1 MYIDRQE
8 IVEELRLRKL
18 IRKAIVIA
26 ESKRQKR
33 QESEIFEE
41 ERLRKVIR
49 NVIAEAE
56 VGDTEDSPYDN
67 TGLNTLNTLFDNI
80 LKTIETGYKELAS
93 SKEQRNS
100 FTAHMLKAVENVL
113 APLRALDKTDS
124 LSEDIDI
131 QLGKDQPEDM
141 ADIRKSQDEL
151 DKDDFG
157 IEGED
162 LTGRD
167 KAYETFNK
175 VETQIVDAYKTLHS
189 QQDIKA
195 FYDGLL
201 MNLDLYFK
209 KFEDEIKP
217 SVDAPET
224 GADDQPSP
232 PSPPSP
238 DAEDAGDEDDL
249 DLSDIANL

>member
-8 IVEELRLRKL
+8 IVEEIRLRKL
-18 IRKAIVIA
+18 VRKAIRIA
-26 ESKRQKR
+26 EAKRARKQD
-33 QESEIFEE
+33 EVLLEE

-49 NVIAEAE
+49 NLIAEAE

-80 LKTIETGYKELAS
+80 LKTVETGYKELAS
-93 SKEQRNS
+93 SKEQRDS
-100 FTAHMLKAVENVL
+100 FASHILKAVENTL
-113 APLRALDKTDS
+113 APLRALDSADQ
-124 LSEDIDI
+124 LDEDIDI
-131 QLGKDQPEDM
+131 ELSKDKPEDM
-141 ADIRKSQDEL
+141 SDIRV
-151 DKDDFG
+151 DKDEQAVEDFG

-167 KAYETFNK
+167 KPYETFNK
-175 VETQIVDAYKTLHS
+175 VETQIVDAYKTLHN
-189 QQDIKA
+189 QEDIKA

-217 SVDAPET
+217 EVKAPET
-224 GADDQPSP
+224 GAEVQPEP
-232 PSPPSP
+232 
-238 DAEDAGDEDDL
+238 DAGDTDL
-249 DLSDIANL
+249 EDIADL

>member
-18 IRKAIVIA
+18 IRKAIKIA
-26 ESKRQKR
+26 ESKRQK
-33 QESEIFEE
+33 EE
-41 ERLRKVIR
+41 GQYLAEENRLRKVIR
-49 NVIAEAE
+49 NLIMEDE

-80 LKTIETGYKELAS
+80 LKTVETGYKELAS
-93 SKEQRNS
+93 SEEQRNS
-100 FTAHMLKAVENVL
+100 FASHILKAVENVL
-113 APLRALDKTDS
+113 APLKALDQTDQQM
-124 LSEDIDI
+124 SEDIDI
-131 QLGKDQPEDM
+131 DIGQDRPEDM
-141 ADIRKSQDEL
+141 ADIRK
-151 DKDDFG
+151 DKEEQNVEDFG

-175 VETQIVDAYKTLHS
+175 VETQIVDAYKSLHNPG
-189 QQDIKA
+189 DVKA

-209 KFEDEIKP
+209 KFEDEIQP
-217 SVDAPET
+217 SVVAPET
-224 GADDQPSP
+224 AADP
-232 PSPPSP
+232 
-238 DAEDAGDEDDL
+238 AAL
-249 DLSDIANL
+249 LKLTILI

>member
-18 IRKAIVIA
+18 IRKAIRIA
-26 ESKRQKR
+26 EAKRVTKQD
-33 QESEIFEE
+33 EVLTEE
-41 ERLRKVIR
+41 ERLRQVIR
-49 NVIAEAE
+49 TMLREDE
-56 VGDTEDSPYDN
+56 VSDTESSPYDN

-93 SKEQRNS
+93 SKEQRDS
-100 FTAHMLKAVENVL
+100 FSAHMLKAVENTL
-113 APLRALDKTDS
+113 APLRALDKSDDS
-124 LSEDIDI
+124 LAEEIDI
-131 QLGKDQPEDM
+131 QLSQDKPEDM

-175 VETQIVDAYKTLHS
+175 VETQIVDAYKSLHNPN
-189 QQDIKA
+189 DIKA

-209 KFEDEIKP
+209 KFEDEIQP
-217 SVDAPET
+217 SVEGPET
-224 GADDQPSP
+224 GAEIESGLEGPTDDTSL
-232 PSPPSP
+232 
-238 DAEDAGDEDDL
+238 E
-249 DLSDIANL
+249 DIANM

>member
-18 IRKAIVIA
+18 IRKAIRIA
-26 ESKRQKR
+26 EAKRQNNSD
-33 QESEIFEE
+33 QHLAEE

-49 NVIAEAE
+49 NLIAEAE
-56 VGDTEDSPYDN
+56 VGDTEDSPYDS
-67 TGLNTLNTLFDNI
+67 TGLNVLNTLFDNI

-93 SKEQRNS
+93 SKEQRDS
-100 FTAHMLKAVENVL
+100 FAAHMLSAVENTL
-113 APLRALDKTDS
+113 APLRALDKSDQ

-131 QLGKDQPEDM
+131 QVGKDRPEDM
-141 ADIRKSQDEL
+141 SDIRV
-151 DKDDFG
+151 DKDEQSKEDFG
-157 IEGED
+157 IEGQD

-175 VETQIVDAYKTLHS
+175 VETQIVEAYKSLHS
-189 QQDIKA
+189 QEDIKA

-209 KFEDEIKP
+209 KFEDEIQP
-217 SVDAPET
+217 SVTAPET
-224 GADDQPSP
+224 AAP
-232 PSPPSP
+232 
-238 DAEDAGDEDDL
+238 AEPQAGDMDL
-249 DLSDIANL
+249 DDIANM

>member
-26 ESKRQKR
+26 ESKRTKK
-33 QESEIFEE
+33 QESETLEE
-41 ERLRKVIR
+41 ERLRRVIR
-49 NVIAEAE
+49 NLIAEAE
-56 VGDTEDSPYDN
+56 VGDTEDSPYDS
-67 TGLNTLNTLFDNI
+67 TGLNV

-93 SKEQRNS
+93 SKEQRDS
-100 FTAHMLKAVENVL
+100 FASHMLKAVENTL
-113 APLRALDKTDS
+113 APLRAMDKSDQ
-124 LSEDIDI
+124 LEEDIDI
-131 QLGKDQPEDM
+131 NVGQDRPEDM
-141 ADIRKSQDEL
+141 ADVRV
-151 DKDDFG
+151 DKGEQEVEDFG

-175 VETQIVDAYKTLHS
+175 VETQIVDAYKTLHNPE
-189 QQDIKA
+189 DVKA

-209 KFEDEIKP
+209 KFEDEIQP
-217 SVDAPET
+217 SVSAPET
-224 GADDQPSP
+224 AADVQPE
-232 PSPPSP
+232 P
-238 DAEDAGDEDDL
+238 DVEDTDL
-249 DLSDIANL
+249 ADIADL

>member
-18 IRKAIVIA
+18 IRKAIHIA
-26 ESKRQKR
+26 EAKRDNAKQQNL
-33 QESEIFEE
+33 QEEN
-41 ERLRKVIR
+41 RLRKVIR
-49 NVIAEAE
+49 NLIAESE

-93 SKEQRNS
+93 SKEQRDS
-100 FTAHMLKAVENVL
+100 FASHMLRAVENTL
-113 APLRALDKTDS
+113 APLRALDKSDEIN
-124 LSEDIDI
+124 EDIDI
-131 QLGKDQPEDM
+131 TVGADKPEDM
-141 ADIRKSQDEL
+141 ADVRVDKEDQDKE
-151 DKDDFG
+151 DFG

-175 VETQIVDAYKTLHS
+175 VETQIVEAYKTLHNPE
-189 QQDIKA
+189 DIKA

-209 KFEDEIKP
+209 KFEDEIRP
-217 SVDAPET
+217 NVESPQTA
-224 GADDQPSP
+224 ADTQPSP
-232 PSPPSP
+232 A
-238 DAEDAGDEDDL
+238 DDDL
-249 DLSDIANL
+249 DLDDIANL

>member
-1 MYIDRQE
+1 MHIDRQE
-8 IVEELRLRKL
+8 IIEEIRLRKL
-18 IRKAIVIA
+18 IRKAIRIA
-26 ESKRQKR
+26 EAKRANSQD
-33 QESEIFEE
+33 QYLEE
-41 ERLRKVIR
+41 EQRLRKVIR
-49 NVIAEAE
+49 NLIAEAE

-93 SKEQRNS
+93 SKEQRDS
-100 FTAHMLKAVENVL
+100 FASHMLKAVENTL
-113 APLRALDKTDS
+113 APLRALDKSDQ

-131 QLGKDQPEDM
+131 ELSKDKPEDM
-141 ADIRKSQDEL
+141 ADIRV
-151 DKDDFG
+151 DKEEQAVEDFG

-175 VETQIVDAYKTLHS
+175 VETQIVEAYKTLHN
-189 QQDIKA
+189 QEDIKA

-217 SVDAPET
+217 TVDFPET
-224 GADDQPSP
+224 AADVQPE
-232 PSPPSP
+232 P
-238 DAEDAGDEDDL
+238 DVEDTDL
-249 DLSDIANL
+249 ADIANL

>member
-1 MYIDRQE
+1 MYIDREQ

-18 IRKAIVIA
+18 IRKAIQVAEAKRASKQEQVI
-26 ESKRQKR
+26 Q
-33 QESEIFEE
+33 EE

-49 NVIAEAE
+49 NLIMEDE
-56 VGDTEDSPYDN
+56 IGDTEDSPYDN

-93 SKEQRNS
+93 SKEQRDS
-100 FTAHMLKAVENVL
+100 FSAHMLKAVENVL
-113 APLRALDKTDS
+113 APLRALDKTDQ
-124 LSEDIDI
+124 LDEDIDI
-131 QLGKDQPEDM
+131 QVGGDKPEDM
-141 ADIRKSQDEL
+141 EDVRKDKEEIQRDE
-151 DKDDFG
+151 FG

-175 VETQIVDAYKTLHS
+175 VETQIVDAYKTLHNEN
-189 QQDIKA
+189 DIKS

-209 KFEDEIKP
+209 KFEDEIQP
-217 SVDAPET
+217 SVERPDSAEEVESELDNS
-224 GADDQPSP
+224 DDMGL
-232 PSPPSP
+232 
-238 DAEDAGDEDDL
+238 E
-249 DLSDIANL
+249 DIANL

>member
-18 IRKAIVIA
+18 IRKAIRIV
-26 ESKRQKR
+26 EEKKQNTTK
-33 QESEIFEE
+33 EHLSEEG
-41 ERLRKVIR
+41 RLRKVIR
-49 NVIAEAE
+49 NLIAEAE

-93 SKEQRNS
+93 SKEQRDS
-100 FTAHMLKAVENVL
+100 FASHMLKAVENTL
-113 APLRALDKTDS
+113 APLRALDKSDQ
-124 LSEDIDI
+124 LEEDIDI
-131 QLGKDQPEDM
+131 NVGEDKPEDM
-141 ADIRKSQDEL
+141 ADIRV
-151 DKDDFG
+151 DKEEQNKEDFG
-157 IEGED
+157 IEGQD

-175 VETQIVDAYKTLHS
+175 VETQIVEAYKTLHN
-189 QQDIKA
+189 QEDIKA

-209 KFEDEIKP
+209 KFEDEIRP
-217 SVDAPET
+217 EVEAPAT
-224 GADDQPSP
+224 AADD
-232 PSPPSP
+232 
-238 DAEDAGDEDDL
+238 ATVGGDMDL
-249 DLSDIANL
+249 DDIADL

>member
-18 IRKAIVIA
+18 IRKAIKIA
-26 ESKRQKR
+26 EAKRQN
-33 QESEIFEE
+33 SSDHYLAEE

-49 NVIAEAE
+49 NLISEAE

-93 SKEQRNS
+93 SKEQRDS
-100 FTAHMLKAVENVL
+100 FASHMLLAVKNTL
-113 APLRALDKTDS
+113 APLKALDKSDQ
-124 LSEDIDI
+124 LDEDIDI
-131 QLGKDQPEDM
+131 QLGDDRPEDM
-141 ADIRKSQDEL
+141 KDIRV
-151 DKDDFG
+151 DKDEQSKEDFG
-157 IEGED
+157 IEGQD

-189 QQDIKA
+189 QKDIDA

-201 MNLDLYFK
+201 MNLELYFK
-209 KFEDEIKP
+209 KFEDEIQP
-217 SVDAPET
+217 SVAAPET
-224 GADDQPSP
+224 
-232 PSPPSP
+232 
-238 DAEDAGDEDDL
+238 DAPAEPETGDMDL
-249 DLSDIANL
+249 EDIANL

>member
-26 ESKRQKR
+26 EAKRTNSQ
-33 QESEIFEE
+33 QHLAEE
-41 ERLRKVIR
+41 QRLRKVIR

-56 VGDTEDSPYDN
+56 VGDTEDSPYDS
-67 TGLNTLNTLFDNI
+67 TGLNVLNTLFDNV

-93 SKEQRNS
+93 SKEQRDS
-100 FTAHMLKAVENVL
+100 FASHMLKAVENTL
-113 APLRALDKTDS
+113 APLRAMDKSDQLD
-124 LSEDIDI
+124 EDIDI
-131 QLGKDQPEDM
+131 NVGQDRPEDM
-141 ADIRKSQDEL
+141 ADVRV
-151 DKDDFG
+151 DKVEQEVEDFG

-175 VETQIVDAYKTLHS
+175 VETQIVDAYKTLHNPE
-189 QQDIKA
+189 DIKA

-209 KFEDEIKP
+209 KFEDEIQR
-217 SVDAPET
+217 SVASPET
-224 GADDQPSP
+224 GAEVEAGL
-232 PSPPSP
+232 
-238 DAEDAGDEDDL
+238 DATPAEEDDL
-249 DLSDIANL
+249 DLADIAAL